1 MWDKIKFSDNTTNT
15 IRGELGLTRIPFYK
29 VSSVTI
35 VQWKHGAHHIRDI
48 SIRVGNESP
57 PADQS
62 GDDEILDANPLC
74 AIFVGPGIDGA
85 EEVMVCEGEAVFCI

>member
-1 MWDKIKFSDNTTNT
+1 M
-15 IRGELGLTRIPFYK
+15 GLLGLTRIPLYK

-35 VQWKHGAHHIRDI
+35 VLFHRGDASHIHDI

-74 AIFVGPGIDGA
+74 ATFVGPGINSA
-85 EEVMVCEGEAVFCI
+85 EEVMACEGEAVFCI

>member
-1 MWDKIKFSDNTTNT
+1 M
-15 IRGELGLTRIPFYK
+15 GLLGLTRIPLYK

-35 VQWKHGAHHIRDI
+35 VLWHQAASHIRDI

-74 AIFVGPGIDGA
+74 AIFVGPGINSA
-85 EEVMVCEGEAVFCI
+85 KEVMVCEGEAVFCI

>member
-1 MWDKIKFSDNTTNT
+1 M
-15 IRGELGLTRIPFYK
+15 GLLGLTRIPLYK

-35 VQWKHGAHHIRDI
+35 VLFHHAADYIRDI

-74 AIFVGPGIDGA
+74 ATFVGPGINSA
-85 EEVMVCEGEAVFCI
+85 EEVMACDGKAVFRI

>member
-1 MWDKIKFSDNTTNT
+1 M
-15 IRGELGLTRIPFYK
+15 GLLGLTRIPLYK

-35 VQWKHGAHHIRDI
+35 VQKKNHASVIRDI

-74 AIFVGPGIDGA
+74 ATFVGPGINSA
-85 EEVMVCEGEAVFCI
+85 EEVMACDGKAVFRI